1 MLIHRLKL
9 VNFRQHEYT
18 DLSFGSGL
26 TGIIGPNGAGK
37 TTLLEAIAWAMY
49 GMRAARGNRDTIRR
63 RGAPPRSRVE
73 VELEFSLGAHTYR
86 IVRSLNSAELFQD
99 GEASAIANSIDAVTD
114 KVTRMLGMNR
124 DEFFNTYF
132 TGQKELAVMA
142 AMTAGERGQFL
153 SRVLGYEKLRVA
165 QDRLRGER
173 SALRARL
180 ETLRSG
186 LPDPEVLAAETAAAA
201 ARLKETKAAHAK
213 AVKAQAVLEAKHAE
227 LGPRWQAARKER
239 EVAARH
245 ETDLKLA
252 EQGLN
257 TANVTLKRLKG
268 ELAEAEKAAARVAE
282 LTRAL
287 APLAGLREQLAALSR
302 DAEGN
307 ARRAALG
314 AERKAL
320 EARRAELAAIIAEAP
335 DRETR
340 AAAVTQLQ
348 TLRDALAFSTAQLE
362 ERRTQW
368 VQDRQEA
375 HTKHQALRDQ
385 YRELA
390 EQREQIVKAGPEGA
404 CPTCGR
410 PLGKDFKTML
420 GVLDRQMEAV
430 TQDGSFYRARTEQL
444 KDAPPELAV
453 LEKQVQE
460 LQKQLEDTAAANS
473 RMLARHE
480 AAEQSRADDKA
491 AARRLKAVEKELAA
505 APGAVYDEA
514 AHAKA
519 RSEVSRLEPLA
530 LEAERQRALAE
541 RGAAVRKALAQTE
554 ATRAEGEALIKSL
567 KEAIAALGFSEP
579 RYRKLE
585 KDWTELEAARQEGQ
599 LAVVRAEAEVTAA
612 TRAVEVLEQRRLERE
627 ERVKEADR
635 VALALRVNQELD
647 AALGDLRTEL
657 NTTLRPDVSELASVF
672 LRELTNGRYTDLEL
686 DEDYA
691 VRLVDD
697 GEAKG
702 VISGG
707 EEDVANLALRLAISQ
722 MIAERAGQP
731 LSLLV
736 LDEIFGSLDD
746 DRRAAVVELLRGLAD
761 RFPQVILI
769 THIDT
774 VRDGFD
780 RIIRVSYDPRN
791 GVAVAEDEPMGG
803 HDVAA

>member
-9 VNFRQHEYT
+9 VNFRQHEFT

-26 TGIIGPNGAGK
+26 TGIMGPNGAGK

-99 GEASAIANSIDAVTD
+99 GEAAAIANSIDAVTD

-142 AMTAGERGQFL
+142 AMTAGERAQFL

-165 QDRLRGER
+165 QDRLKSER

-180 ETLRSG
+180 ETLRAG
-186 LPDPEVLAAETAAAA
+186 LPDPDVLARETREAA
-201 ARLKETKAAHAK
+201 ARLKETRTGHARV
-213 AVKAQAVLEAKHAE
+213 VKAQATLEARHAE
-227 LGPRWQAARKER
+227 LGPRWQAAKRER

-252 EQGLN
+252 EQGHA
-257 TANVTLKRLKG
+257 TALVSLKRLKG
-268 ELAEAEKAAARVAE
+268 ELMEAEKAAARVAE
-282 LTRAL
+282 LAKAL
-287 APLAGLREQLAALSR
+287 APLAGLREQLAALAR

-320 EARRAELAAIIAEAP
+320 LARREELARTIAGAP
-335 DRETR
+335 DKATIQEGITR
-340 AAAVTQLQ
+340 LH
-348 TLRDALAFSTAQLE
+348 TLHEAEKFTRSQLE

-368 VQDRQEA
+368 VQDKQEA
-375 HTKHQALRDQ
+375 HTKHQGLRDQ

-410 PLGKDFKTML
+410 PLGKDFASML

-444 KDAPPELAV
+444 KDAPTELGE
-453 LEKQVQE
+453 LEARLLDLRTQV
-460 LQKQLEDTAAANS
+460 EDESTANTRLLTS
-473 RMLARHE
+473 IE
-480 AAEQSRADDKA
+480 AADRSRADDKA
-491 AARRLKAVEKELAA
+491 AAKRLKVIDKELAA
-505 APGAVYDEA
+505 APGAVYDED
-514 AHAKA
+514 AHARA
-519 RSEVSRLEPLA
+519 RAEVSRLEPLA
-530 LEAERQRALAE
+530 LEAERQRVLAE
-541 RGAAVRKALAQTE
+541 RGEAVRRSLAQTGTT
-554 ATRAEGEALIKSL
+554 AAEGEALITSL
-567 KEAIAALGFSEP
+567 KQAIVALGFSEP
-579 RYRKLE
+579 KFRKLE
-585 KDWTELEAARQEGQ
+585 RDWTELETARQEGQ

-612 TRAVEVLEQRRLERE
+612 TRAVEAMEQRRIERE
-627 ERVKEADR
+627 ERVKEAER
-635 VALALRVNQELD
+635 VALALRINQELD

-731 LSLLV
+731 LSLLI
-736 LDEIFGSLDD
+736 LDEIFGSLDE

-780 RIIRVSYDPRN
+780 RIIRVNYDPRN
-791 GVAVAEDEPMGG
+791 GVAVAEDEPLGG